1 MKLYRF
7 DKQNEQNNIWLKRY
21 NDVIRAYENNTLKLV
36 NESSKKTLHHIIPRS
51 VNIMLSNDEHN
62 HIWLPFYEHAM
73 MHYYLWKYDK
83 KYARQLWF
91 IAVYGRKN
99 KLWDFPEGT
108 TEYEQLKQDSS
119 RQ

>member
-1 MKLYRF
+1 MTRKRLQMKLYRF

-62 HIWLPFYEHAM
+62 HI
-73 MHYYLWKYDK
+73 
-83 KYARQLWF
+83 
-91 IAVYGRKN
+91 
-99 KLWDFPEGT
+99 
-108 TEYEQLKQDSS
+108 
-119 RQ
+119 